1 MKHWKNCIATVA
13 LLICTPAVLA
23 VEGMWLPEQ
32 MPQLAKD
39 LKAKGLRL
47 QSDNLS
53 DLTSYPMNAIV
64 SLGGCTA
71 SFVSPDGLIV
81 TNHHCI
87 YGDLQYNS
95 TVDNNLIEKGFLA
108 RTRAEEKPA
117 APGRRVWVTVEVQ
130 DVTQEA
136 RAGTNNLTGKALL
149 DRLEANTKRLIRTC
163 EDDYHHCR
171 VFEFYGGARYYR
183 LKQLEIKDLR
193 VVYAPTD
200 AIGKFG
206 GDIDNWMW
214 PRHTGDFG
222 FYRAYVGPDG
232 KPAPYSKDNVPF
244 HPSAYLKVSKK
255 GLHDGSFVM
264 VAGYPG
270 RTNRHRIAME
280 VRHQFQWYYPTMQ
293 KILSDWSG
301 IITDVAKKN
310 PDSGV
315 KYASRVAGLNNYAK
329 NFQGMIEGFGRSQML
344 SHKTQFEDTMR
355 RWIQSDP
362 ERQTRFGGVIER
374 LEKAVASA
382 QQFEKTRLYQGL
394 LTGTGLFPA
403 ARSIVKWSINQKK
416 PDNER
421 ELGYQD
427 RDKERMIGRLSSIDR
442 RFDLVVEAQL
452 YRYFLE
458 RYLAL
463 PQSQRFPQLDALLG
477 VNDRSFNVEKS
488 VAWFTSL
495 HQRSRLMDKDE
506 RLKAMSSSL
515 KELQAWKDPLL
526 DFAIE
531 LHHVLE
537 KIDRREKTFR
547 GQVKAARRQYMAAKL
562 AYFAEQNKPVYDDAN
577 SSLRITYGTVQGYE
591 PVHPLNKQ
599 VDGSICTTSGCRYTA
614 FTTAK
619 GLLDKDRGKR
629 PFLVP
634 PLEKELLAKG
644 LFGEYRDKALNSLP
658 VNFLSDVDTTGGN
671 SGSPTLDADGHLV
684 GLLFDGT
691 YETLNSDWEYTPNT
705 RSIHVDIRY
714 MLWVMQYVD
723 KADNLIRE
731 MHFD

>member
-1 MKHWKNCIATVA
+1 MKYWKQLTIAAA
-13 LLICTPAVLA
+13 LISSMPAALA

-32 MPQLAKD
+32 MPQLAQD
-39 LKAKGLRL
+39 LKDKGLL
-47 QSDNLS
+47 LTPDNLS

-95 TVDNNLIEKGFLA
+95 SVDNNLIEKGFLA

-117 APGRRVWVTVEVQ
+117 APGRKVWVTVAVE
-130 DVTQEA
+130 DVTREA
-136 RAGTNNLTGKALL
+136 RLGTENLTGKALL
-149 DRLEANTKRLIRTC
+149 DRLEANNKNLIQKC
-163 EDDYHHCR
+163 EDEYHHCR
-171 VFEFYGGARYYR
+171 VFEFYGGAKYYR

-222 FYRAYVGPDG
+222 FYRAYVGKDG

-244 HPSAYLKVSKK
+244 HPPAYLKISKK
-255 GLHDGSFVM
+255 GIHDGSFVM

-270 RTNRHRIAME
+270 RTNRHRISME
-280 VRHQFQWYYPTMQ
+280 VRHQFQWYYPVMQ

-301 IITDVAKKN
+301 IIAEVSREN
-310 PDSGV
+310 PEAGV

-344 SHKTQFEDTMR
+344 SHKIAFEKTLVQ
-355 RWIQSDP
+355 WIQSKP
-362 ERQTRFGGVIER
+362 ERQSLYGQALER
-374 LEKAVASA
+374 LESA
-382 QQFEKTRLYQGL
+382 LAESQQFEKTRLYQGL
-394 LTGTGLFPA
+394 LTRSGLLPV
-403 ARSIVKWSINQKK
+403 ARDIYKWSINQQKA
-416 PDNER
+416 DNER
-421 ELGYQD
+421 ELGYQERD
-427 RDKERMIGRLSSIDR
+427 RERMMGRLSSIDR
-442 RFDLVVEAQL
+442 RFDLAVEARL

-463 PQSQRFPQLDALLG
+463 PRSERFSELDALFGL
-477 VNDRSFNVEKS
+477 NDDSFSVEKS
-488 VAWFTSL
+488 VEWFTRL
-495 HQRSRLMDKDE
+495 HKQSRLLDTEE
-506 RLKAMSSSL
+506 RLKALSSSPD
-515 KELQAWKDPLL
+515 ELRERKDPLL
-526 DFAIE
+526 DFAIR
-531 LHHVLE
+531 LHGVLE
-537 KIDRREKTFR
+537 KIDDRAKSFR
-547 GQVKAARRQYMAAKL
+547 GKVKAARRQYMAAKL
-562 AYFAEQNKPVYDDAN
+562 AYFAEKNAPVYDDAN

-591 PVHPLNKQ
+591 PVTPLKKQ
-599 VDGSICTTSGCRYTA
+599 VDGSLCTDAGCRYTA
-614 FTTAK
+614 FTTAQ
-619 GLLDKDRGKR
+619 GILHKDRGQR

-634 PLEKELLAKG
+634 AKERELLEKR
-644 LFGEYRDKALNSLP
+644 LFGEYEDDTLKTLP

-714 MLWVMQYVD
+714 MLWVMQYID
-723 KADNLIRE
+723 NADNLIRE
-731 MHFD
+731 MKFD